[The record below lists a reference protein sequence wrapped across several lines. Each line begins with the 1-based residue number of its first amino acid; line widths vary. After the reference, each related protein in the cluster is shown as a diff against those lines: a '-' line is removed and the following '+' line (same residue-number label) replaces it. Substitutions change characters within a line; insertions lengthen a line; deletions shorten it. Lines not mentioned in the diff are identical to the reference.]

1 MGDDV
6 QMIEKEKEGRQMNF
20 HDDERDGE
28 RDDKKEEER
37 IVTEGSMDSFSGDKQ
52 LGLETQFHDDGQEL
66 WTEMTR
72 SQRDYLNETPDADY
86 FLLLK

>member
-20 HDDERDGE
+20 HEDDDE

-37 IVTEGSMDSFSGDKQ
+37 IMTAESMDWFSDDTQ